1 MYGEYVRNRIL
12 SLARASISPTE
23 IVRILG
29 KENIVDVRTTMSRII
44 RRNREK
50 EQGWQVHL

>member
-12 SLARASISPTE
+12 SLARSSKSPTE

-29 KENIVDVRTTMSRII
+29 KENIVDVGTTISRII